1 MKFALKLP
9 TFPAKVAP
17 QTEVDSDVS
26 GDEGSFLARLFERKR
41 MLRVAVLF
49 IIAGSAGQIMQLMQ
63 ARHAVQRQAAVAE
76 QGDTLKPIEIMSL
89 SGKSSPTAAVPA
101 DEAPAQMMLAAA
113 ESAAIVV
120 PVAPRLPL
128 ALPVILASA
137 TPEVAPAPLI
147 APAKTECTVR
157 LDLAPV
163 PGAMIGV
170 MLLAPCAPNARVVL
184 QHEGLAVTGL
194 TTATGSLITT
204 LPAFTT
210 QAQVTAV
217 LADGSK
223 VKTAL
228 TVPEAA
234 DFRRFGV
241 QWQGDDAF
249 QVMAYENGAS
259 FGTKGHIYG
268 LQPGI
273 ASDAGGFMQVLG
285 NPAATMPLLAEVYTY
300 PKGQSPVDV
309 VVESAVT
316 AKTCGRELLGET
328 LMAAEGKVL
337 VTDLTLAMPDC
348 AAIGDFLVLNNLAQ
362 DMTLAAN

>member
-1 MKFALKLP
+1 MKLALKLP
-9 TFPAKVAP
+9 TFSAKAAP
-17 QTEVDSDVS
+17 PTEAAAETSAE
-26 GDEGSFLARLFERKR
+26 EGSFLARRFERRR

-63 ARHAVQRQAAVAE
+63 ARHAVERQMAAA
-76 QGDTLKPIEIMSL
+76 GLDDSLKLVEIMAL
-89 SGKSSPTAAVPA
+89 SGSLNPKVMEKTVDPVS
-101 DEAPAQMMLAAA
+101 DMLLIVAK
-113 ESAAIVV
+113 SAAMVV
-120 PVAPRLPL
+120 PRLPL
-128 ALPVILASA
+128 APPVILA
-137 TPEVAPAPLI
+137 
-147 APAKTECTVR
+147 PAKTDCTVR
-157 LDLAPV
+157 LDLALV

-170 MLLAPCAPNARVVL
+170 TLLAPCAPNARVVL

-204 LPAFTT
+204 LPALTT
-210 QAQVTAV
+210 EAQVTAV

-223 VKTAL
+223 AKTEL
-228 TVPEAA
+228 IVPDAA

-249 QVMAYENGAS
+249 QVMAYENGAD
-259 FGTKGHIYG
+259 FGAKGHIYG
-268 LQPGI
+268 LQPGT
-273 ASDAGGFMQVLG
+273 ASDAGGFLQVLG
-285 NPAATMPLLAEVYTY
+285 NPAAPMPLIAEVYTY
-300 PKGQSPVDV
+300 PKGRAPVDM

-328 LMAAEGKVL
+328 LMAAEGKVT
-337 VTDLTLAMPDC
+337 VNDLTLAMPDC